1 MKRNFDGTV
10 EFGTSDALLS
20 LKPGAIWTLRG
31 DVLTWESKDITQ
43 PTDSEINAEVTRL
56 QTEWEYNK
64 YQRDRQTAYPSLADQ
79 LDMQYWDKKNGTT
92 TWVDAIAKVKSDNPK
107 P

>member
-1 MKRNFDGTV
+1 MANEIKKI
-10 EFGTSDALLS
+10 DAYRS
-20 LKPGAIWTLRG
+20 LKPDVDTYGYENNPTWPEGAGTP
-31 DVLTWESKDITQ
+31 

-56 QTEWEYNK
+56 QAAYDAKK
-64 YQRDRQTAYPSLADQ
+64 YQRDRKAAQPDIADQ

>member
-1 MKRNFDGTV
+1 MANEIKKI
-10 EFGTSDALLS
+10 DAYRS
-20 LKPGAIWTLRG
+20 LKPDVDTYGYENNPTWPEGAGTP
-31 DVLTWESKDITQ
+31 

-56 QTEWEYNK
+56 QAAYDAKK
-64 YQRDRQTAYPSLADQ
+64 YQRDRKAAYPDIADQ

>member
-1 MKRNFDGTV
+1 MDKIITKQ
-10 EFGTSDALLS
+10 DALLS
-20 LKPGAIWTLRG
+20 LRPKASFTWNEET
-31 DVLTWESKDITQ
+31 DVISNYSSLDSASI
-43 PTDSEINAEVTRL
+43 PTDSEIASEVTRL
-56 QTEWEYNK
+56 QNEYNNKK
-64 YQRDRQTAYPSLADQ
+64 YQRDRSVAYPSIQDQ